1 MASTIPIFISAGEA
15 SGDMYGALLIQ
26 ALRERLGEV
35 HFYGCGGAKMKAA
48 GCETLV
54 EAHQITMVGL
64 AEVLPGLPRVWK
76 AFRLLRRTL
85 RKRRPALAVLIDFPD
100 FNLRLAK
107 RFKRAGVPVLYFVA
121 PQVWAWR
128 RGRLALLR
136 EFVDRL
142 LCIFPFEEKFFQ
154 KAGVAAEFVG
164 HPLAGRVAPAM
175 TAPEFRNRWGIP
187 EKPPLIAL
195 LPGSRRKEI
204 SLNLPPLLEMVRSM
218 SQQGEHC
225 FVLPAAATVAGDL
238 LRARVENSGL
248 PIVVVEDCTYDAVA
262 HASVAV
268 VASGTATIETALL
281 GTPMV
286 VVYKVTPATWWLG
299 RKLVQTPFYSMVNL
313 VADEPIVPELIQDR
327 FQPELVASHVRRLL
341 EDPAARDRMR
351 LAFRQVAAR
360 LNPPNRVG
368 VAPLSPIPASKPLTV
383 AGVAVTSVAAPSVAV
398 PGDFPDRVVR
408 KESAD
413 AIQRFVAV
421 TESMLQGRGLQ
432 ETRPQG
438 RDAPGASPEAGG
450 SV

>member
-15 SGDMYGALLIQ
+15 SGDLYGALLIQ
-26 ALRERLGEV
+26 ALRERLGAV
-35 HFYGCGGAKMKAA
+35 HFFGCGGAKMQAA

-54 EAHQITMVGL
+54 EAQQITMVGL

-107 RFKRAGVPVLYFVA
+107 QLKRAGVPVLYFVA

-154 KAGVAAEFVG
+154 KAGVTAEFVG
-164 HPLAGRVAPAM
+164 HPLVGRVAPSM
-175 TAPEFRNRWGIP
+175 TSSEFRSRWGIP
-187 EKPPLIAL
+187 ERPLLIAL
-195 LPGSRRKEI
+195 LPGSRNREI
-204 SLNLPPLLEMVRSM
+204 SLNLPPLLEMARIMLQQVSQQVSQQL
-218 SQQGEHC
+218 SQQGEYC

-238 LRARVENSGL
+238 LRARVKNSGL

-286 VVYKVTPATWWLG
+286 VVYRVTPATWWLG

-327 FQPELVASHVRRLL
+327 FQPELVASHVRQLL

-351 LAFRQVAAR
+351 LAFRQVAER
-360 LNPPNRVG
+360 LNPPSRAGN
-368 VAPLSPIPASKPLTV
+368 APLSPFPASNPLKV
-383 AGVAVTSVAAPSVAV
+383 PGVAV
-398 PGDFPDRVVR
+398 PGPLAVPGDSPDRVQR

-421 TESMLQGRGLQ
+421 TESMLKEMG
-432 ETRPQG
+432 
-438 RDAPGASPEAGG
+438 
-450 SV
+450 

>member
-1 MASTIPIFISAGEA
+1 MASKIPIFISAGEA
-15 SGDMYGALLIQ
+15 SGDLYGALLIQ
-26 ALRERLGEV
+26 ALRERLGAV
-35 HFYGCGGAKMKAA
+35 HFFGCGGKKMKAA

-76 AFRLLRRTL
+76 AFRLLRGTL

-107 RFKRAGVPVLYFVA
+107 QLKRAGVQVLYFVA

-136 EFVDRL
+136 KFVDRL

-154 KAGVAAEFVG
+154 KAGVTAEFVG

-175 TAPEFRNRWGIP
+175 TSSEFRNLWGIP

-204 SLNLPPLLEMVRSM
+204 SLNLPPLLGMVRIM
-218 SQQGEHC
+218 LQQVSQQGAQQGEYC
-225 FVLPAAATVAGDL
+225 FILPAAATVEGDL
-238 LRARVENSGL
+238 LRAQVENSGL
-248 PIVVVEDCTYDAVA
+248 PVFVVENCTYDAVA
-262 HASVAV
+262 HASAAV

-286 VVYKVTPATWWLG
+286 VVYRVTPATWWLG

-313 VADEPIVPELIQDR
+313 VAGEPIVPELIQDR
-327 FQPELVASHVRRLL
+327 FQPEVVASHVRQLL
-341 EDPAARDRMR
+341 GDPAAQDRMR
-351 LAFRQVAAR
+351 LAFRQVAER
-360 LNPPNRVG
+360 LNPPIRAG
-368 VAPLSPIPASKPLTV
+368 VDSLSPFPASNPL
-383 AGVAVTSVAAPSVAV
+383 AV
-398 PGDFPDRVVR
+398 PGDSSDRGLR

-421 TESMLQGRGLQ
+421 TESMLKGA
-432 ETRPQG
+432 
-438 RDAPGASPEAGG
+438 DAPGAPQEDGG